1 MKTPLSG
8 LLIGA
13 LLCSN
18 AQAFEIEHAESK
30 YQDKQYRLALTLVLD
45 VPADRVRAVLR
56 DYRNYPRLDAR
67 ILEASVLKR
76 ETPDRLLL
84 YTKLH
89 ACFGFFCRNVKR
101 VERVQEGDAGLQAV
115 VLPDQSEVSSGET
128 QTQLLSL
135 GARTR
140 VTYATGIAPGFWIPA
155 IVGRP
160 LMLRTLRE
168 ASIELFRNVERQ
180 AKSEKP

>member
-1 MKTPLSG
+1 MKGRFSWLLVG
-8 LLIGA
+8 LAWFGA
-13 LLCSN
+13 
-18 AQAFEIEHAESK
+18 AQALEIEHVESK

-45 VPADRVRAVLR
+45 VSAERVQAVLR

-67 ILEASVLKR
+67 ILEANVLRR
-76 ETPDRLLL
+76 ESPEVLLL

-89 ACFGFFCRNVKR
+89 ACFGVFCRNVKR
-101 VERVQEGDAGLQAV
+101 VERVQERSDDLQAV
-115 VLPDQSEVSSGET
+115 VLPEQSEVSSGET
-128 QTQLLSL
+128 RTQLTPL

-140 VTYATGIAPGFWIPA
+140 ITYTSGIAPGFWIPPF
-155 IVGRP
+155 VGRP

-180 AKSEKP
+180 AQDAKR